1 MSNAIRYNIYLTF
14 DAATE
19 TALQALRELLVAQVP
34 GLPGVEGKMA
44 PHLSLL
50 VFDDEQQDLV
60 IERFWRF
67 TREVTPIFVTLA
79 DVRTFSERSPV
90 LYIDVLK
97 SNPLKTL
104 YFSCLKHFRDS
115 TVLPTYRNP
124 HAWRPHVTLA
134 KRITPELCAAAKAIA
149 EREHNARRASIDHL
163 GLIDV
168 RKPLDVLAEQ
178 TL

>member
-1 MSNAIRYNIYLTF
+1 MSYAIRYNIYLTF

-19 TALQALRELLVAQVP
+19 TTLQTLRELLVAQVP
-34 GLPGVEGKMA
+34 GLPDVDGKMA

-67 TREVTPIFVTLA
+67 TQEAMPIFVTLA
-79 DVRTFSERSPV
+79 NVRTFGGRSPV

-104 YFSCLKHFRDS
+104 YFSCLNHFRDS
-115 TVLPTYRNP
+115 GILPTYRNP
-124 HAWRPHVTLA
+124 HTWTPHVTLA
-134 KRITPELCAAAKAIA
+134 KRMTPELCTSAKAIA
-149 EREHNARRASIDHL
+149 EREHSSRRASIDHL